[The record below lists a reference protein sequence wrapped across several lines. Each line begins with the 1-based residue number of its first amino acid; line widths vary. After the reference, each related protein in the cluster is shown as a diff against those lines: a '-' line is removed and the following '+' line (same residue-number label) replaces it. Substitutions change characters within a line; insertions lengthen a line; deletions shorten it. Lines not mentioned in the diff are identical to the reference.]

1 MLAKTKLHYKQ
12 DEPPLQQM
20 SDQSKPQEG
29 EGEDNRIT
37 LDNQSWTK
45 EAPCI
50 GCSLVVSCG

>member
-1 MLAKTKLHYKQ
+1 MNQHPPAQSCNELLVLMLAKTKLHYKQ

-37 LDNQSWTK
+37 LDNQS
-45 EAPCI
+45 
-50 GCSLVVSCG
+50 

>member
-37 LDNQSWTK
+37 LDNQS
-45 EAPCI
+45 
-50 GCSLVVSCG
+50 